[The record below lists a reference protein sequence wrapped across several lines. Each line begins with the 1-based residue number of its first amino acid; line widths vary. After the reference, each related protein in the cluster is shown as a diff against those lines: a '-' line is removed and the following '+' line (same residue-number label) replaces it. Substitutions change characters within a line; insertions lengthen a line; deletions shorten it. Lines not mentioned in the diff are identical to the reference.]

1 MDRGRGRAVARAV
14 SRWVMAGLA
23 TAVLAACAH
32 TSAEIATPGST
43 GFTPATTA
51 PPSTVSSGD
60 PGPSTSAGSA
70 PTTVSALGPP
80 TVKETST
87 ISTVG
92 LDKVT
97 FGMTK
102 ADAEKAAGSE
112 LVPEGPGTSACQLVT
127 LRSGAPG
134 VSFLLVDGRVER
146 VDISAPPISTRS
158 GAKVGSSVA
167 QVQALYPGQI
177 ADAARPDGQPGGALV
192 FVPKDAADA
201 NFRLVFS
208 TDGTTVTSY
217 RAGRLPAV
225 IAPTGCA

>member
-1 MDRGRGRAVARAV
+1 MV
-14 SRWVMAGLA
+14 SALC
-23 TAVLAACAH
+23 VLSGCAP
-32 TSAEIATPGST
+32 TTAEIATPGST

-51 PPSTVSSGD
+51 PPATGAPD
-60 PGPSTSAGSA
+60 EPGPSTTGG
-70 PTTVSALGPP
+70 PTTTSPLGPP

-134 VSFLLVDGRVER
+134 VAFLLVDGRVER
-146 VDISAPPISTRS
+146 VDIAAAPISTRS

-167 QVQALYPGQI
+167 QVRALYPGQI
-177 ADAARPDGQPGGALV
+177 EDAPRPDGQPGGALV

-201 NFRLVFS
+201 SFRLVFS
-208 TDGTTVTSY
+208 TDGTTVVSY

-225 IAPTGCA
+225 VAPTGCG

>member
-1 MDRGRGRAVARAV
+1 
-14 SRWVMAGLA
+14 MAAAAL
-23 TAVLAACAH
+23 TLAAGTAGCAH

-51 PPSTVSSGD
+51 PPSTGAPTD
-60 PGPSTSAGSA
+60 PGPSTTVAG
-70 PTTVSALGPP
+70 PTTTSPLGAP

-102 ADAEKAAGSE
+102 ADAEKAAGSA
-112 LVPEGPGTSACQLVT
+112 LVPVGPGTSACQLVS
-127 LRSGAPG
+127 LASGAPG
-134 VSFLLVDGRVER
+134 VSFLLVNGRVER
-146 VDISAPPISTRS
+146 VDIAAAPISTRS
-158 GAKVGSSVA
+158 GARVGSSVA
-167 QVQALYPGQI
+167 QVRALYPGQI
-177 ADAARPDGQPGGALV
+177 EDAARPDGQPGGALV

-208 TDGTTVTSY
+208 TDGTTVVSY
-217 RAGRLPAV
+217 RAGRVPGVL
-225 IAPTGCA
+225 APTGCA

>member
-1 MDRGRGRAVARAV
+1 MGRQHGRGRLVEGFAAASVV
-14 SRWVMAGLA
+14 VV
-23 TAVLAACAH
+23 AVLAASCAH
-32 TSAEIATPGST
+32 TSAQIATPGST

-51 PPSTVSSGD
+51 PPATAGPDDRGVTSTVVG
-60 PGPSTSAGSA
+60 ST
-70 PTTVSALGPP
+70 TTSPLGPP

-112 LVPEGPGTSACQLVT
+112 LVPEGPGTTACQLVT
-127 LRSGAPG
+127 LKAGAPG
-134 VSFLLVDGRVER
+134 VAFLLVNGRVER

-158 GAKVGSSVA
+158 GAKVGSTVA
-167 QVQALYPGQI
+167 QVRALYPGQVE
-177 ADAARPDGQPGGALV
+177 DAPRPDGQPGGALV
-192 FVPKDAADA
+192 FVPRDAADA

-208 TDGTTVTSY
+208 TDGTTVTAY

-225 IAPTGCA
+225 LAPTGCG